1 MRIETVDPA
10 HPYGDAIHEAAR
22 ILRAGGLVAFPTET
36 VYGLG
41 ANALDEDAIQKIF
54 TTKGRPS
61 FNPLIVHVGT
71 TEAAQALVTRWP
83 DAAGYLA
90 SRFWPG
96 PLTIVLPKRSLIP
109 DLVTAG
115 LQTVAVRVPHH
126 PVALSLLR
134 TADVPVAAPSA
145 NPYTRISPTTA
156 EHVRLGLGSGVDL
169 ILDGGATPVGIES
182 TVVDMTGDRPR
193 LLRPG
198 TISREDLE
206 SVVGSIASPEPQLDE
221 AAARP
226 APGMVRQHYS
236 PRGELRLFYEHQRDS
251 MAAMVR
257 KFAAEGEK
265 VGGLLFRALDAAD
278 APLEHTVL
286 MPDEPGAYAARL
298 YSALHE
304 FDAHGCTLI
313 VADAVPERSE
323 WAGVR
328 DRLAR
333 AAHND

>member
-10 HPYGDAIHEAAR
+10 HPYGDAIEEAAR
-22 ILRAGGLVAFPTET
+22 ILRGGGLVAFPTET

-41 ANALDEDAIQKIF
+41 ANALDEAAIQKIYA
-54 TTKGRPS
+54 TKGRPAY
-61 FNPLIVHVGT
+61 NPLIVHVGT

-83 DAAGYLA
+83 DAAGFLA

-96 PLTIVLPKRSLIP
+96 PLTIVLPKRPHIP

-134 TADVPVAAPSA
+134 TANVPVAAPSA

-169 ILDGGATPVGIES
+169 ILDGGPTPVGIES
-182 TVVDMTGDRPR
+182 TVVDMTGEQPR

-198 TISREDLE
+198 TISRGELE
-206 SVVGSIASPEPQLDE
+206 AVVGPIASQQPEME
-221 AAARP
+221 ETAARP

-236 PRGELRLFYEHQRDS
+236 PRGELRLFSHQQRGN
-251 MAAMVR
+251 MAEEVR
-257 KFAAEGEK
+257 RAAANGEK
-265 VGGLLFRALDAAD
+265 VGGLLLRPLD
-278 APLEHTVL
+278 APLEHTVS
-286 MPDEPGAYAARL
+286 MPDEPAAYAARL
-298 YSALHE
+298 YSALHD
-304 FDAHGCTLI
+304 FDALGCTLI
-313 VADAVPERSE
+313 VADAVPDDPE

-333 AAHND
+333 AAHSD